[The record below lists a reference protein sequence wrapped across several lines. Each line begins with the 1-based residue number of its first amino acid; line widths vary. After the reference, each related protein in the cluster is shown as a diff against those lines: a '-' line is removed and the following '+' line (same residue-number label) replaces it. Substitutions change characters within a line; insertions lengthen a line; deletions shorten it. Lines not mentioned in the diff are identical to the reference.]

1 VSSMRFSRFA
11 RTSTTPSST
20 TTALEEPY
28 GDVPNPDVPN
38 PPAIPQDYAM
48 ETRVSI
54 ATLLLVVGV
63 RIARRYTTTAE
74 AEFSI

>member
-1 VSSMRFSRFA
+1 LYQIHR
-11 RTSTTPSST
+11 
-20 TTALEEPY
+20 PY
-28 GDVPNPDVPN
+28 PKPTGL
-38 PPAIPQDYAM
+38 